1 MICGFTHGRN
11 WKVEEAGT
19 GEQESPQLHGPK
31 ATVGGPP
38 PLPPC
43 QVLASPQDRPPA
55 PLSNASSA
63 SLEMIMWFFTYHL
76 LMWCMMLIDLL
87 MLNHPCESG
96 VNPTWSSGTIFL
108 CCWILLA
115 KILLRIFVSKFIKD
129 IGL

>member
-43 QVLASPQDRPPA
+43 QVLTSPQDRPPA
-55 PLSNASSA
+55 PGCPRKGGGQEGMRGHACLPLQSSKA
-63 SLEMIMWFFTYHL
+63 RNCQKVKIPFVNKIELF
-76 LMWCMMLIDLL
+76 D
-87 MLNHPCESG
+87 CETRVHG
-96 VNPTWSSGTIFL
+96 I
-108 CCWILLA
+108 
-115 KILLRIFVSKFIKD
+115 
-129 IGL
+129 